1 MKKTL
6 LKWVFFALALTS
18 WAAMAQDKKAVK
30 GDKQYDR
37 YEYIDAIKIYE
48 HVAKKGHSSPE
59 LFQHLGNAYYFNG
72 ELTQANTWYKALF
85 ELTQEV
91 PAEYYYRYAQTLKAT
106 QNYEAADR
114 YLKEFAKRDQADQ
127 RAKLVVENPDYL
139 KQIEANSNRYEL
151 NNLLINSMYSDY
163 GSSIY
168 NQHLIF
174 TSARDTGSVS
184 KKIHTWT
191 NESFT
196 SLYQAPILEDGTVG
210 EVTKFAKT
218 VNSKFN
224 ESTPV
229 FSKDG
234 NTMYFT
240 RNNYNN
246 GRRGI
251 DSNKVT
257 LLKIY
262 RSQFID
268 EKWSDA
274 EELSIN
280 SDNFS
285 TAHPALSTDG
295 MWLYFASDRAGGQG
309 QSDLYKVAILA
320 NGSLGAVQ
328 NLSEIN
334 TGGRESFPFIS
345 AENELYFASD
355 GRPGLG
361 GLDIFVTKINA
372 DGSLGKVH
380 NIGAPANSPYDDFAF
395 QINTVNQRGF
405 LSSNRVN
412 GQGKDDIYALLETKK
427 LALECIQLIQGV
439 VYDKSSQAK
448 LSHAK
453 VVLYDSNFKI
463 LSETHTDIKG
473 YYEFPALS
481 CGTRYRVNAVIQ
493 DFNTAE
499 VSVDLPLQSGVTQV
513 DFGLEK
519 TRVKVEKGDDLF
531 KVLKLQPIY
540 FDFDKSNIRPDAAVE
555 LAKVVEVLREYPT
568 MKIDVRSHTD
578 SRGKDAYNLK
588 LSDRRAKSTIAW
600 IVDQGI
606 DKSRISGKGY
616 GETQLIN
623 QCANG
628 VKCSDEEH
636 EQNRRSEFIV
646 LEL

>member
-1 MKKTL
+1 MKKIY
-6 LKWVFFALALTS
+6 LKLFFIAIALVSLGGY
-18 WAAMAQDKKAVK
+18 AQEKKPEK
-30 GDKQYDR
+30 GDKQYDKLA
-37 YEYIDAIKIYE
+37 YIDAIKIYE
-48 HVAKKGHSSPE
+48 HVAEKGHRSAE

-72 ELTQANTWYKALF
+72 ELTAANRWYTALF
-85 ELTQEV
+85 EGTKDL
-91 PAEYYYRYAQTLKAT
+91 PSEYYYRYAQTLKAT
-106 QNYEAADR
+106 KNYELADR
-114 YLKEFAKRDQADQ
+114 YLKEFATRDQADQ
-127 RAKLVVENPDYL
+127 RAKLIDKNPDYL

-151 NNLLINSMYSDY
+151 NNLSINSIYSDY

-168 NQHLIF
+168 KQHLIF

-184 KKIHTWT
+184 KRIHTWT

-196 SLYQAPILEDGTVG
+196 SLYQAPLLEDGSVG
-210 EVTKFAKT
+210 AVSRFAKPIKT
-218 VNSKFN
+218 KFN

-229 FSKDG
+229 FSSDG

-240 RNNYNN
+240 RNNFNK
-246 GRRGI
+246 GRRGK
-251 DSNKVT
+251 DSKKTT

-262 RSQFID
+262 RSHLVD
-268 EKWSDA
+268 GKWDDA

-295 MWLYFASDRAGGQG
+295 AWLYFASDRPGGQG
-309 QSDLYKVAILA
+309 QSDLYKAAILT
-320 NGSLGAVQ
+320 NGSLGASQ

-345 AENELYFASD
+345 EDGELYFASD
-355 GRPGLG
+355 GHPGLG
-361 GLDIFVTKINA
+361 GLDIFVCKINA

-395 QINTVNQRGF
+395 YINTANRRGF
-405 LSSNRVN
+405 LTSNRTN
-412 GQGKDDIYALLETKK
+412 GHGKDDIYAVLETKK
-427 LALECIQLIQGV
+427 LALECIQQIQGV
-439 VYDKSSQAK
+439 VYDKVSQAK
-448 LSHAK
+448 LNRAK
-453 VVLYDSNFKI
+453 VVLYDSHFKV
-463 LSETHTDIKG
+463 LSETLTDAKG
-473 YYEFPALS
+473 YYEFPALT
-481 CGTRYRVNAVIQ
+481 CGTRYRVNTEIQ

-540 FDFDKSNIRPDAAVE
+540 FDFDKSNIRPDAAIE

-600 IVDQGI
+600 MVDQGI
-606 DKSRISGKGY
+606 DKGRISGKGY
-616 GETQLIN
+616 GETQLLN
-623 QCANG
+623 HCVNG
-628 VKCSDEEH
+628 VKCTDEEH